1 MSDGLRDPGGAPGTR
16 AWLQELPGA
25 RFVRGEPGAVTAVCY
40 DSRQVAP
47 GALFVAVPG
56 FKADGHDFVGEAL
69 ARGASAVLVQE
80 DRRPRWEPYLALAD
94 ASFVAVP
101 DTRAALAGAAAA
113 FYEHPARRLGVI
125 GVTGTDGKTTTVHL
139 IASILEAA
147 GRPAG
152 YLSSAELKAGGET
165 RLNAS
170 HMTTLEAPEVQALL
184 ARMVAAGDRYAVLEA
199 SSHGLALHRV
209 DACEFDVGVFTNL
222 SRDHL
227 DFHGTLDEYR
237 QAKGRLFEM
246 LSRSVDKGLPK
257 AAVLNGDDPCA
268 PWLAGL
274 TETRTLTYGI
284 VADADIR
291 GRGITARSGGIGFGV
306 EGAAGNFEVKC
317 RLLGQHNAY
326 NCLAAVGVGYSQGL
340 SAEEI
345 RVGLEGFG
353 SVPGRMERIEEGQGF
368 EVMVDIA
375 STDKALRGVLDA
387 LRLVTVG
394 RLWTVFGCAGERDPA
409 RRDGMGR
416 VAGEAADFV
425 VLTNEDPRSE
435 DPDAIIEEIA
445 HGLKEAGRSEEADF
459 VRIPDRRRAI
469 AYAFQRAEPGDTVLL
484 AGKGSEQSI
493 VIGSEHIPWDERVVA
508 RELLREL
515 KKAKAA
521 EEEQAHG

>member
-1 MSDGLRDPGGAPGTR
+1 MPSQSDGPAEAPGTQ
-16 AWLQELPGA
+16 AWLQELSDA
-25 RFVRGEPGAVTAVCY
+25 RLVSGEPGDITAVCY
-40 DSRQVAP
+40 DSRQVIP

-56 FKADGHDFVGEAL
+56 FEADGHDFVGEAL

-80 DRRPRWEPYLALAD
+80 DRWPRWEPFLTSAE

-101 DTRAALAGAAAA
+101 DTRIALARAAAA
-113 FYEHPARRLGVI
+113 FYGHPARRLGVV

-139 IASILEAA
+139 VASVLEAA
-147 GRPAG
+147 GRPTG

-184 ARMVAAGDRYAVLEA
+184 ARMVDAGDHYAVIEA

-209 DACEFDVGVFTNL
+209 DGCEFDVGVFTNL

-227 DFHGTLDEYR
+227 DFHGTLDQYR

-246 LSRSVDKGLPK
+246 LDHSADKGLPK
-257 AAVLNGDDPCA
+257 AAVLNADEPDSS
-268 PWLAGL
+268 WLRSL
-274 TETRTLTYGI
+274 TKARILTYCVTLNG
-284 VADADIR
+284 DIR
-291 GRGITARSGGIGFGV
+291 AGHIAARSRGIEFEMEGV
-306 EGAAGNFEVKC
+306 VGSLRVKG
-317 RLLGQHNAY
+317 RLLGRHNVY
-326 NCLAAVGVGYSQGL
+326 NYLAAAGVAYSQGL

-345 RVGLEGFG
+345 RIGLERFTG
-353 SVPGRMERIEEGQGF
+353 VPGRMERIEEGQEF
-368 EVMVDIA
+368 EVLVDIA
-375 STDKALRGVLDA
+375 STPKALQEVLDV
-387 LRLVTVG
+387 LRPVTVG
-394 RLWTVFGCAGERDPA
+394 RLWAVFGCAGERDPA

-435 DPDAIIEEIA
+435 DPDAIIGEIA
-445 HGLKEAGRSEEADF
+445 RGLREAGRSEESDF
-459 VRIPDRRRAI
+459 VRISDRRRAI

-493 VIGSEHIPWDERVVA
+493 VIGREHTPWDERVVA

-515 KKAKAA
+515 KSDRESKEK
-521 EEEQAHG
+521 QAHG